1 MAVALLSGVTVSCVE
16 SSGKY
21 KALVAQRDSL
31 LSESA
36 RLEADYNETMD
47 ILNEVEDSFASIREK
62 EGLVRNGLYNVEG
75 QSASKK
81 QQVAGDVAQIKELI
95 EQNKEKIAQL
105 EARLSKNGKE
115 NKTLRATIERLQ
127 KELDEKSELV
137 ATLTEELG
145 RKNIKIAELTGT
157 VDKLNTDLSQMSET
171 SKKQMETIQAQDAD
185 LNRVWYCI
193 ASQKDLK
200 DAGVIT
206 KNGLFGKKKLMDSDF
221 DSELFVRADKRELSS
236 IPTGRKSIKILSTHP
251 SDSYTLVK
259 EDDQTITINIT
270 SPNRFWGV
278 SNYLVVRN

>member
-1 MAVALLSGVTVSCVE
+1 M
-16 SSGKY
+16 
-21 KALVAQRDSL
+21 
-31 LSESA
+31 
-36 RLEADYNETMD
+36 
-47 ILNEVEDSFASIREK
+47 EDSFASIREK
-62 EGLVRNGLYNVEG
+62 EGLVRNNLYNVEG

-81 QQVAGDVAQIKELI
+81 QQVAGDVAQIKGLI

-105 EARLSKNGKE
+105 EARLSKSGKE

-127 KELDEKSELV
+127 KELEEKSELV

-171 SKKQMETIQAQDAD
+171 SKKQTETIQRQDAD

-200 DAGVIT
+200 DAGVMT

-251 SDSYTLVK
+251 SDSYTLIK
-259 EDDQTITINIT
+259 EDDQTITIKIT

>member
-1 MAVALLSGVTVSCVE
+1 MAVALLSVVTVSCVE

-47 ILNEVEDSFASIREK
+47 ILNEVEDSFAAIREK

-171 SKKQMETIQAQDAD
+171 SKQQMETIQAQDTD

-259 EDDQTITINIT
+259 EDDQTITIKIT